1 MLAPTLTII
10 YPRTINWFYRHQADL
25 LQAEFLHCGLRARS
39 VPSDD
44 IATLDRET
52 GIAIILSYWECATDA
67 ERLGLSDQFHEVVRT
82 FDRRILLNY
91 DSLVT
96 QYFRRHF
103 IFMPGQLTEIV
114 DVSAAPQTHLDTING
129 VPYRHI
135 PEAFCAA
142 ELPAIEPW
150 SEGRPLP
157 WAMLGHTNAARAA
170 LVSACIDRL
179 HPGGLVFMPPIRP
192 YTSEAALDRG
202 AIHHILQRANLYV
215 WGSHHAVPYHEG
227 LRALHAIAAGAV
239 PCKIDPLHYA
249 KFSAIPWVY
258 SSLVELKAACT
269 RIGLAELYSRAR
281 THIEANGTMGALLI
295 EALGLLRYATTV
307 PGAHS
312 CVVSSSATTRSAI
325 PTS

>member
-1 MLAPTLTII
+1 MLTII

-25 LQAEFLHCGLRARS
+25 LQAELVHLGFRARS

-44 IATLDRET
+44 IAILDRGT
-52 GIAIILSYWECATDA
+52 GIALILSYWECATDA
-67 ERLGLSDQFHEVVRT
+67 ERLGLGDQFHKVVRT
-82 FDRRILLNY
+82 FDRRVLLNY
-91 DSLVT
+91 DSLLT

-103 IFMPGQLTEIV
+103 TFMPGQLTEIV
-114 DVSAAPQTHLDTING
+114 DVCASPQTELDSING

-142 ELPAIEPW
+142 ELLTIEPW

-157 WAMLGHTNAARAA
+157 WAMLSHANAARAA
-170 LVSACIDRL
+170 LAAACIDRI

-202 AIHHILQRANLYV
+202 AVHRVLQRADLYV

-227 LRALHAIAAGAV
+227 LRALHAVAAGAV

-249 KFSAIPWVY
+249 KFSIIPWVY
-258 SSLVELKAACT
+258 PSLAELKTACA

-281 THIEANGTMGALLI
+281 THLEANGTMGALLA
-295 EALGLLRYATTV
+295 EALGLPRPAAAV
-307 PGAHS
+307 QSARS
-312 CVVSSSATTRSAI
+312 CAVSSSATTRSAVAT
-325 PTS
+325 P

>member
-1 MLAPTLTII
+1 MPMVTII

-25 LQAEFLHCGLRARS
+25 LQAEFVHHGFRARR

-44 IATLDRET
+44 IATLDRRT

-67 ERLGLSDQFHEVVRT
+67 QWLGLDDQFHEVVRT

-91 DSLVT
+91 DSLFT

-103 IFMPGQLTEIV
+103 TFMPGQLTEII
-114 DVSAAPQTHLDTING
+114 DVCVASQTHLKSING
-129 VPYRHI
+129 IPYRRI

-142 ELPAIEPW
+142 ELLAIEPW

-157 WAMLGHTNAARAA
+157 WVMLGHTNAARAA
-170 LVSACIDRL
+170 LVAACIDRI

-192 YTSEAALDRG
+192 YTSEAALERR
-202 AIHHILQRANLYV
+202 AVHRVLQLADLYV

-227 LRALHAIAAGAV
+227 LRALHAVAAGAI

-249 KFSAIPWVY
+249 RFSAIPWVY
-258 SSLVELKAACT
+258 PNLVELKAACT
-269 RIGLAELYSRAR
+269 RVGLAELYSSAR
-281 THIEANGTMGALLI
+281 TYLYSNGTMGALLV
-295 EALGLLRYATTV
+295 EALGLPRHAAAV
-307 PGAHS
+307 PSAHS
-312 CVVSSSATTRSAI
+312 RAASSSATTRSAI